1 MHFTGTGNIS
11 AGSTDGADNPFVH
24 RARFCGVFAPVGIFK
39 MPSATLSRENHGR
52 RTPFYISTGRASRN
66 EQPPHQ
72 NVFGFSVDAVFVH
85 ITTNYTPSGG
95 IQTKRMTLK
104 VQDFKGHP
112 HQVLPCGIEP
122 QPSEPESEILS
133 IKLREHFVCFAPA
146 TGIIPAEGLQI

>member
-1 MHFTGTGNIS
+1 
-11 AGSTDGADNPFVH
+11 
-24 RARFCGVFAPVGIFK
+24 

-66 EQPPHQ
+66 EQPPHH
-72 NVFGFSVDAVFVH
+72 NVFGFFVDAVFVH
-85 ITTNYTPSGG
+85 ITTNYTPSGV

>member
-24 RARFCGVFAPVGIFK
+24 RARFCGVFAPVGILK
-39 MPSATLSRENHGR
+39 MPSATLLRENRGR
-52 RTPFYISTGRASRN
+52 WRPFQISTGRAS
-66 EQPPHQ
+66 
-72 NVFGFSVDAVFVH
+72 SVDAVFVH
-85 ITTNYTPSGG
+85 ITTNYTPSGV

>member
-1 MHFTGTGNIS
+1 MDSILGLRRPQF
-11 AGSTDGADNPFVH
+11 
-24 RARFCGVFAPVGIFK
+24 RGVFAPDGILK

-52 RTPFYISTGRASRN
+52 WRPFHISTGRASRN
-66 EQPPHQ
+66 EQPPRH
-72 NVFGFSVDAVFVH
+72 NVFGFFVDAVFVR
-85 ITTNYTPSGG
+85 ITTNYTPSGV